1 MKPAILGASLLL
13 LLAACAGTTSLGTN
27 EATLTATG
35 DIQSETTQDFDVAVD
50 QIAAPMAMPASSGD
64 RTPAAPLDV
73 QYAITVT
80 NHTSEPVTVKR
91 IALSTPPGPFTIPVT
106 QRSFK
111 TSIAPG
117 GNERIEFWA
126 TGNARDAN
134 AGANA
139 PTIIRTRITFET
151 SGGTKRSETFLRRV
165 NGAFSLG
172 VG

>member
-13 LLAACAGTTSLGTN
+13 LAGCAGTTSLGTN

-35 DIQSETTQDFDVAVD
+35 DIQSETTQDFDVSVE
-50 QIAAPMAMPASSGD
+50 QIATPMAMPASSDD

-73 QYAITVT
+73 QYAITVA
-80 NHTSEPVTVKR
+80 NHTPQTVTIKR
-91 IALSTPPGPFTIPVT
+91 VSLSTPPGPFTIPVT

-117 GNERIEFWA
+117 ANERIEFWA
-126 TGNARDAN
+126 TGNARDAS
-134 AGANA
+134 AGAKA
-139 PTIIRTRITFET
+139 PTIIRTRILFET
-151 SGGTKRSETFLRRV
+151 SDGAKRTETFLRRV